1 MNTYMVLARL
11 FFLLTFILIH
21 QVGWTQE
28 DPKPGNI
35 FGLYEVADQISQQS
49 ILEFWGYH
57 DNDGGGVYDNTLKM
71 RYYQPLSISDW
82 KGTLRLDTSYVSTYG
97 VNQPNQFAGQYS
109 AGTTMLTIWGN
120 PPDILQKWGGT
131 LGARI
136 IFPFGSSGQ
145 WAIGPQVATSY
156 KPSTDSKSPLS
167 DFSPLV
173 RYMYGFSSSSTASSS
188 NPTPLLRSLYLFPT
202 VGINLSPSTQIRF
215 WDENGMVYNTAGGG
229 WFVPLDAM
237 ITQRLSKHTLIAIGA
252 SKQLIQTYQQ
262 YNWSIY
268 GKLSMNF

>member
-1 MNTYMVLARL
+1 MVLAR
-11 FFLLTFILIH
+11 
-21 QVGWTQE
+21 
-28 DPKPGNI
+28 
-35 FGLYEVADQISQQS
+35 GLYVFLAFWTCSLSWAQESQATDDFLDLYSPKSQVS
-49 ILEFWGYH
+49 TRYILEFWGYH
-57 DNDGGGVYDNTLKM
+57 DNDGGGVYDDTLKL
-71 RYYQPLSISDW
+71 RYYQPLTISDW

-120 PPDILQKWGGT
+120 PPDILQNWRGT

-136 IFPFGSSGQ
+136 IFPFGNSGQ
-145 WAIGPQVATSY
+145 WAVGPQIGTVY
-156 KPSTDSKSPLS
+156 KSNEGSQSAFS
-167 DFSPLV
+167 DFSPLA
-173 RYMYGFSSSSTASSS
+173 RYMYGFSGNSAATSSSSQ
-188 NPTPLLRSLYLFPT
+188 TPLLRSLYLFPT

-252 SKQLIQTYQQ
+252 SKQVIQTFNQ
-262 YNWSIY
+262 YNWSVY
-268 GKLSMNF
+268 GKLSINF

>member
-1 MNTYMVLARL
+1 MVLVRL
-11 FFLLTFILIH
+11 LCLLASIFFH
-21 QVGWTQE
+21 QVCWAQE
-28 DPKPGNI
+28 DPKSANF
-35 FGLYEVADQISQQS
+35 FGLYEVADQISKQS

-57 DNDGGGVYDNTLKM
+57 DNDGGGVYDNTLKL

-97 VNQPNQFAGQYS
+97 VNQPNQFAGHYS

-156 KPSTDSKSPLS
+156 KPSSDSKSPVS

-173 RYMYGFSSSSTASSS
+173 RYMYGLPSNTATAPGSSPPA
-188 NPTPLLRSLYLFPT
+188 LLRSLYLFPT
-202 VGINLSPSTQIRF
+202 IGINLSPSTQIRF

-252 SKQLIQTYQQ
+252 SKQVIQTFNQ
-262 YNWSIY
+262 YNWSVY
-268 GKLSMNF
+268 GKLSINF

>member
-1 MNTYMVLARL
+1 MVLARL
-11 FFLLTFILIH
+11 LCLFLVCLTCTLSSA
-21 QVGWTQE
+21 QE
-28 DPKPGNI
+28 SQPTDD
-35 FGLYEVADQISQQS
+35 FLDLYPLKNQISTRH

-57 DNDGGGVYDNTLKM
+57 NSDGDGKYDDTLKL
-71 RYYQPLSISDW
+71 RYYQPLKIQDW
-82 KGTLRLDTSYVSTYG
+82 RGTLRLDTSYVSTYG
-97 VNQPNQFAGQYS
+97 PTQPNQFAGQYS

-136 IFPFGSSGQ
+136 IFPFGNSGQ
-145 WAIGPQVATSY
+145 WAVGPQIANIY
-156 KPSTDSKSPLS
+156 KLTDGANSHFS

-173 RYMYGFSSSSTASSS
+173 RYMYGFAANAASAPGS
-188 NPTPLLRSLYLFPT
+188 NPPTPLRSLYLFPT
-202 VGINLSPSTQIRF
+202 IGINLSSSTQIRF

-252 SKQLIQTYQQ
+252 SKQVIQTFNQ
-262 YNWSIY
+262 YNWSVY